1 MTDAYLECQN
11 IMKKLNPE
19 IKKYA
24 TIVCGVILVA
34 LAISVFYTPNKI
46 VSGGVSGV
54 STILFHTFG
63 IQPGVSFALINACL
77 LGLAW
82 KFLGFSFVKDTL
94 LGSVLLSLFVQLFTY
109 LPALTEDV
117 FLATVFGSVLYG
129 VGIGLTLIE
138 GASTGGTDIL
148 CRLAQCAFPY
158 IKVGSLLLAV
168 DAMVILASFCI
179 FQTFDLALY
188 GIVALFVASFSIN
201 FLISKLNVSKLAFV
215 VTEKGL
221 DISQYLV
228 AHSPRG
234 VTIID
239 SVGAYT
245 MDRKKVL
252 MCALK
257 ENELPRFQE
266 AILSM
271 DRQAFII
278 FSESQQIVGE
288 GFRVYK

>member
-1 MTDAYLECQN
+1 
-11 IMKKLNPE
+11 MKKFNAG

-24 TIVCGVILVA
+24 TIVFGVILVA

-46 VSGGVSGV
+46 VSGGVSGI
-54 STILFHTFG
+54 STILYHTFG
-63 IQPGVSFALINACL
+63 IQPGVSFAVINAGL
-77 LGLAW
+77 LVLAW

-94 LGSVLLSLFVQLFTY
+94 LGSMLLSLFVQIFTAI
-109 LPALTEDV
+109 PTVTTDV

-129 VGIGLTLIE
+129 AGIGLTLIE

-148 CRLAQCAFPY
+148 SRLVQCAFPH
-158 IKVGSLLLAV
+158 IKIGNLLLAV
-168 DAMVILASFCI
+168 DATVILISFCI
-179 FQTFDLALY
+179 FKTFDLALY
-188 GIVALFVASFSIN
+188 GIVALFLASFSIN

-215 VTEKGL
+215 VTQKGV
-221 DISQYLV
+221 DISRYLV
-228 AHSPRG
+228 SHSPRG

-245 MDRKKVL
+245 MDKNKVL

-257 ENELPRFQE
+257 ENELPKFQE
-266 AILSM
+266 AILAM
-271 DRQAFII
+271 DEQAFII
-278 FSESQQIVGE
+278 FSESQQIIGD